1 MAPQMWVYGVGA
13 WAAIA
18 QKLESI
24 AVEYKTTFGVIDQA
38 ALALCDKPTLHA
50 L

>member
-1 MAPQMWVYGVGA
+1 MRVHRVWA

-18 QKLESI
+18 QKPESI
-24 AVEYKTTFGVIDQA
+24 AVEYKTTFGIIDQA
-38 ALALCDKPTLHA
+38 ALALGNEPALHA

>member
-13 WAAIA
+13 CAAIA
-18 QKLESI
+18 QKLER
-24 AVEYKTTFGVIDQA
+24 VTVKYETTFGVIDQA